1 MRLVKVRMSHHPMPH
16 ESFPLSVIVV
26 ASGPASDWRTSILAS
41 DMFKKPKL
49 LFSTRRCG
57 AMDSKC
63 QSMLA
68 TASRQ
73 AQAADSRG
81 SSRRNSSDAVLT
93 STSVPIPESENP
105 RPRAGGRAVR
115 EQGLTDRDGVE
126 LTVALLAG
134 RARAEP
140 DGCRG
145 LGRARPAGR
154 PVVSCATRG
163 QLAQRES
170 ARLTRG
176 RSLVQSQ
183 YCPSPQRLR
192 PEAISQRPS
201 GSVTVEATARRGY
214 IPTPTGDVSAS

>member
-1 MRLVKVRMSHHPMPH
+1 LRDRPRGATLGELERAATSIAFRTVFMRLVKVRMSHCPIPH
-16 ESFPLSVIVV
+16 ASFPLSVIVV
-26 ASGPASDWRTSILAS
+26 ASGPASDWRTSIVAS

-57 AMDSKC
+57 AMYSKC

-93 STSVPIPESENP
+93 STSVPIPESETP
-105 RPRAGGRAVR
+105 RPRGGIAQCGRVPAGPALSFTTWRSLVR
-115 EQGLTDRDGVE
+115 EQGLTDRDAVE

-145 LGRARPAGR
+145 LGRPGRQVGRWYPARP
-154 PVVSCATRG
+154 
-163 QLAQRES
+163 E
-170 ARLTRG
+170 
-176 RSLVQSQ
+176 
-183 YCPSPQRLR
+183 
-192 PEAISQRPS
+192 
-201 GSVTVEATARRGY
+201 GS
-214 IPTPTGDVSAS
+214 